1 MSTNKTKPTTR
12 AVELFLDD
20 LIPEQRK
27 KDSWTLYLL
36 MEKITGSQ
44 GVLWGT
50 SIIGFG
56 DYHYKYA
63 SGREGD
69 WFLTGFSPRKNALT
83 LYLMCDISHE
93 SIDFST
99 LGKHKK
105 GKGCL
110 YIKRLDDLD
119 LKALEDIIKTSISLT
134 VKKDQ

>member
-12 AVELFLDD
+12 SVELFLDD

-27 KDSWTLYLL
+27 KDSWILYLL

-110 YIKRLDDLD
+110 YIKRLDDVD
-119 LKALEDIIKTSISLT
+119 LKALENIIKTSISLT

>member
-1 MSTNKTKPTTR
+1 MSNNKTKPTTR
-12 AVELFLDD
+12 SVELFLDD

-27 KDSWTLYLL
+27 KDSWTLYRL

-56 DYHYKYA
+56 DYHYKYG

-93 SIDFST
+93 FIDFST

-110 YIKRLDDLD
+110 YIKRLDDVD

>member
-12 AVELFLDD
+12 SVELFLDD

-27 KDSWTLYLL
+27 KDSWTLYRL

>member
-12 AVELFLDD
+12 SVELFLDD

-110 YIKRLDDLD
+110 YIKRLDDVD
-119 LKALEDIIKTSISLT
+119 LKALENIIKTSISLT

>member
-12 AVELFLDD
+12 SVELFLDD
-20 LIPEQRK
+20 LIPERRK

-110 YIKRLDDLD
+110 YIKKLDDVD
-119 LKALEDIIKTSISLT
+119 LKALENIIKTSISLT

>member
-12 AVELFLDD
+12 SVELFLDD

-27 KDSWTLYLL
+27 KDSWTLYRL

-44 GVLWGT
+44 GVLWRT

-93 SIDFST
+93 FIDFST

-110 YIKRLDDLD
+110 YIKRLDDVD

>member
-12 AVELFLDD
+12 SVELFLDD

-27 KDSWTLYLL
+27 KDSWTLYRL

-105 GKGCL
+105 GKACL
-110 YIKRLDDLD
+110 YIKRLDDVD
-119 LKALEDIIKTSISLT
+119 LKALVNIIKTSISLT

>member
-12 AVELFLDD
+12 SVELFLDD
-20 LIPEQRK
+20 LIPEKRK

-110 YIKRLDDLD
+110 YIKRLDDVD

>member
-12 AVELFLDD
+12 SVELFLDD

-110 YIKRLDDLD
+110 YIKRLDDVD
-119 LKALEDIIKTSISLT
+119 LKALEEIIKTSISLT

>member
-12 AVELFLDD
+12 SVKLFLDD

-27 KDSWTLYLL
+27 KDSWTLYRL
-36 MEKITGSQ
+36 MEKITSSQ

-83 LYLMCDISHE
+83 LYLMCDISHQ

-105 GKGCL
+105 GKGYL
-110 YIKRLDDLD
+110 YIKRLDDVV
-119 LKALEDIIKTSISLT
+119 LKALKNIIKTSISLM
-134 VKKDQ
+134 VDKDQ

>member
-12 AVELFLDD
+12 SVELFLDD

-105 GKGCL
+105 GKGCF
-110 YIKRLDDLD
+110 YIKRLDDVD
-119 LKALEDIIKTSISLT
+119 LKALVNIIKTSISLT

>member
-12 AVELFLDD
+12 SVELFLDD

-44 GVLWGT
+44 GVLWGI

-110 YIKRLDDLD
+110 YIKRLDDVD

>member
-12 AVELFLDD
+12 SVELFLDD

-69 WFLTGFSPRKNALT
+69 WFLIGFSPRKNALT

-110 YIKRLDDLD
+110 YIKKLDDVD
-119 LKALEDIIKTSISLT
+119 LKALENIIKTSISLT

>member
-12 AVELFLDD
+12 SVKLFLDD

-27 KDSWTLYLL
+27 KDSWTLYRL
-36 MEKITGSQ
+36 MEKITSSQ

-105 GKGCL
+105 GKGYL
-110 YIKRLDDLD
+110 YIKRFDDVV
-119 LKALEDIIKTSISLT
+119 LKVLKNIIKTSISPM
-134 VKKDQ
+134 VDKDQ